1 LKSAAKKRIVVS
13 VTSDLVSDNRVHK
26 VCSTLVEMNFQ
37 VILTGRVLSGSLN
50 PEGRNYSTRRFRLPF
65 KKGPLFYAAF
75 NIRLFLYLLFSKF
88 DVLLSN
94 DLDTLPANF
103 FIAKIKKKPLIYDS
117 HEYFTQVPELVRR
130 PKVQRIWEWME
141 RQMVPHV
148 DAAYTVCNSIA
159 EIYTQKYGVPFRVVR
174 NLPFASDQAI
184 AIDDEGSDKIVL
196 YQGAVNEG
204 RGLEQA
210 IHAVKF
216 LDGIRLVIAGDGDKR
231 KVLQKLVEDEGIS
244 DKVEF
249 MGRLPIHQLVKLTHR
264 AAVGLSIEK
273 DIGLNY
279 HFALP
284 NKLFDYIQAQ
294 VPVLVTNLPEMV
306 AVVNR
311 YEIGV
316 VISDLNS
323 QNLAAVLADMVSNS
337 EKRKVWKNNLK
348 QAAREL
354 VWEKEERML
363 YQIFSPYL

>member
-1 LKSAAKKRIVVS
+1 
-13 VTSDLVSDNRVHK
+13 
-26 VCSTLVEMNFQ
+26 M
-37 VILTGRVLSGSLN
+37 
-50 PEGRNYSTRRFRLPF
+50 PF

-75 NIRLFLYLLFSKF
+75 NLRLFLFLLFSKF

-94 DLDTLPANF
+94 DLDTLPANIL
-103 FIAKIKKKPLIYDS
+103 IAKIKKKPLIYDS

-141 RQMVPHV
+141 RQMIPNV

-174 NLPFASDQAI
+174 NLPFASDQDI
-184 AIDDEGSDKIVL
+184 AINDEDRDQIVL

-210 IHAVKF
+210 IGAIKF
-216 LDGIRLVIAGDGDKR
+216 LEGIRLVIAGDGDKR
-231 KVLQKLVEDEGIS
+231 KVLQKLVEDEGLS

-249 MGRLPIHQLVKLTHR
+249 RGRLPIHQLAELTRR
-264 AAVGLSIEK
+264 ASVGLSIEE

-279 HFALP
+279 HYALP

-306 AVVNR
+306 AVVNH
-311 YEIGV
+311 YEIGE

-323 QNLAAVLADMVSNS
+323 RNLSAILADMFANS
-337 EKRKVWKNNLK
+337 EKRKLWKNNLK
-348 QAAREL
+348 LAAREL
-354 VWEKEERML
+354 VWEKEEKII
-363 YQIFSPYL
+363 YQIFSPFL

>member
-1 LKSAAKKRIVVS
+1 
-13 VTSDLVSDNRVHK
+13 
-26 VCSTLVEMNFQ
+26 M
-37 VILTGRVLSGSLN
+37 
-50 PEGRNYSTRRFRLPF
+50 PF

-75 NIRLFLYLLFSKF
+75 NLRLFLYLLFSKF

-103 FIAKIKKKPLIYDS
+103 LIAKIKKKPLIYDS

-141 RQMVPHV
+141 RQMIPNV

-174 NLPFASDQAI
+174 NLPFASDQDI
-184 AIDDEGSDKIVL
+184 AINDEDRDQIVL

-210 IHAVKF
+210 IGAIKF
-216 LDGIRLVIAGDGDKR
+216 LEGIRLVIAGDGDKR
-231 KVLQKLVEDEGIS
+231 KVLQKLVEDEGLS

-249 MGRLPIHQLVKLTHR
+249 RGRLPIHQLAELTRR
-264 AAVGLSIEK
+264 ASVGLSIEE

-279 HFALP
+279 HYALP

-306 AVVNR
+306 AVVNH
-311 YEIGV
+311 YEIGE

-323 QNLAAVLADMVSNS
+323 RTLSAILADMFANS
-337 EKRKVWKNNLK
+337 EKRKLWKNNLK
-348 QAAREL
+348 LAAREL
-354 VWEKEERML
+354 VWEKEEKII
-363 YQIFSPYL
+363 YQIFSPFL